1 MSQIAWEIVA
11 NVVARGQKTGL
22 KPLQDIY
29 KDFLKSTTFSDQQ
42 FRKSKALDQKTYYF
56 TFKDMI
62 SLFLWIFMNF
72 INKFVNFIGW
82 NV

>member
-1 MSQIAWEIVA
+1 MA

-42 FRKSKALDQKTYYF
+42 FPKSKALDQKTYFF

-62 SLFLWIFMNF
+62 SLFL
-72 INKFVNFIGW
+72 
-82 NV
+82 